1 MGNADC
7 YCCRSHGKRVSLQFA
22 NVSLRVAEAAGMLDG
37 EAAAAWD
44 AVLLGAPK
52 AAREM
57 SVSVG
62 PL

>member
-1 MGNADC
+1 MAVWGG
-7 YCCRSHGKRVSLQFA
+7 RGSHPLWRPLGTWLPAPACKGKRA
-22 NVSLRVAEAAGMLDG
+22 
-37 EAAAAWD
+37 AAAAWD